1 MAHTAASTKNCL
13 VFRALNTSLIL
24 SFLRSNPIVSA
35 CIQISQITIGLLPNH
50 HQPHFFQKVLNI
62 LSQPRLGPKF
72 HPPIAMGDE

>member
-13 VFRALNTSLIL
+13 VFRVLNTSLIL
-24 SFLRSNPIVSA
+24 SFLRSNPLFQPAFKSA
-35 CIQISQITIGLLPNH
+35 NH
-50 HQPHFFQKVLNI
+50 HLLITKSPSTTFFAKKVLDI